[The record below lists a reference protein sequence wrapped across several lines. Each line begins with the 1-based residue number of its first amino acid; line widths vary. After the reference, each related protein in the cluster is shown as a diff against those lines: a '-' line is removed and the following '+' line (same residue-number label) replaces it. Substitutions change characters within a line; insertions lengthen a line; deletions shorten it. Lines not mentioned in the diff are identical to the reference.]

1 MAEVEG
7 SGLGAAL
14 KNNAS
19 TCLLLYNEKAS
30 SRARLGHF
38 LGLSELAME
47 QYASLGRGA
56 AYREVLIKEMDRSSV
71 RVVKTSLY
79 EHALLTSAP
88 DECLRIEALRAA
100 QGSLEKGIAAWVKEQ
115 G

>member
-1 MAEVEG
+1 
-7 SGLGAAL
+7 
-14 KNNAS
+14 
-19 TCLLLYNEKAS
+19 
-30 SRARLGHF
+30 
-38 LGLSELAME
+38 ME

-79 EHALLTSAP
+79 EHALLTSEP

-100 QGSLEKGIAAWVKEQ
+100 KSTSSMTAIRKVFETHPETIATYIEDLTPDEIDERMKSADGGSGGASE
-115 G
+115 